1 MRYLAIV
8 LLAPWL
14 AILGWAYWAY
24 PKRLPRHARRR
35 GFDVLALLLATGLAA
50 QAALLGF
57 DGVAPPSVD
66 RFGRASGAIWQQVL
80 PALYGYGAYLGVLA
94 IALALRQRWFGG
106 GRR

>member
-1 MRYLAIV
+1 MRYLALV

-35 GFDVLALLLATGLAA
+35 GFDVLALLLAIGLAV

-57 DGVAPPSVD
+57 DGVETPTAD
-66 RFGRASGAIWQQVL
+66 RFGPASGAIWQQVAPPPLHFRGL
-80 PALYGYGAYLGVLA
+80 P
-94 IALALRQRWFGG
+94 RW
-106 GRR
+106 RVRVEPPVRPTR